1 MDLTPY
7 KECPAH
13 KNSVYIGTDEKCR
26 PCCYYKHY
34 VPITEITS
42 WDDYQEKIQKTDIE
56 SGCKHCIDLESN
68 GSKISHRL
76 QMDPSNDISIAVCPN
91 NVCNLK
97 CTTCS
102 PEQSSNWIQDAD
114 KMGWL
119 NEDRKKYVLELP
131 HLTNNKLSLCR
142 DIISSADHNKK
153 IIMTLYGGEPM
164 INPEV
169 IEFVDWLETQP
180 NAKNIHA
187 SFITNGT
194 KIPSK
199 FEEWIGHFR
208 HSNVVISID
217 SVRECND
224 YLRYGSKWSV
234 IEQNFMKYADIAT
247 ANSNFNFGV
256 HMTLSW
262 MNAYYF
268 ADFCEWVVSVS
279 PPDKAIGSLHMT
291 KLVGP
296 SYYSLDNWTPE
307 LKQTVFDANVPRVK
321 KLIET
326 TDGFLR
332 KQLEYLLECYE
343 TSLMTYV
350 SGVAPDKTDC
360 SEGLYIMHDLDEL
373 RNTNF
378 DETFSEIT
386 KLIKQ

>member
-7 KECPAH
+7 IECPAH
-13 KNSVYIGTDEKCR
+13 KNSVYIGTDESCR

-34 VPITEITS
+34 VPITDITS
-42 WDDYQEKIQKTDIE
+42 WEDYQQKIQKTDIE

-76 QMDPSNDISIAVCPN
+76 QMDSSNDISISVCPN

-102 PEQSSNWIQDAD
+102 PEQSSNWIPDAD
-114 KMGWL
+114 KLGWL
-119 NEDRKKYVLELP
+119 NPDRKKYVLELP

-142 DIISSADHNKK
+142 DIITSADHDKK

-180 NAKNIHA
+180 NVKNIHA

-199 FEEWIGHFR
+199 FEKWTENFR
-208 HSNVVISID
+208 HTNVVVSID
-217 SVRECND
+217 STEDRND
-224 YLRYGSKWSV
+224 YLRYGSKWNV
-234 IEQNFMKYADIAT
+234 IEQNFKKYADIAT
-247 ANSNFNFGV
+247 NNSNFNFGV

-279 PPDKAIGSLHMT
+279 PSDKAVASLHMT

-296 SYYSLDNWTPE
+296 SFYSLDNWTPE
-307 LKQTVFDANVPRVK
+307 VKQMVLDANVPRVK
-321 KLIET
+321 NLIET
-326 TDGFLR
+326 TNGDLR
-332 KQLEYLLECYE
+332 KQLAYLLECYE
-343 TSLMTYV
+343 TSVVTYV
-350 SGVAPDKTDC
+350 SGIPPEKTDC
-360 SEGLYIMHDLDEL
+360 TLGFETMYQLDKL
-373 RNTNF
+373 RNSNF